1 MYLKT
6 IGEKLIFI
14 IGLITVPLIVA
25 GICLGVGRFSLSL
38 FDGIKI
44 LYSIINKRLADIPED
59 QRKKVL
65 MIGHY
70 SSTNFTLGGFS
81 DYWTSVTGSIHVG
94 KGTQGNVNMEQV
106 YSWASDIMFISTL
119 SDFFPED
126 FYNNTTVEGADWS
139 GVPAVINKQV
149 YKFPL
154 GMHR

>member
-70 SSTNFTLGGFS
+70 SDTNFTLGGFS
-81 DYWTSVTGSIHVG
+81 DY
-94 KGTQGNVNMEQV
+94 
-106 YSWASDIMFISTL
+106 
-119 SDFFPED
+119 
-126 FYNNTTVEGADWS
+126 
-139 GVPAVINKQV
+139 
-149 YKFPL
+149 
-154 GMHR
+154 